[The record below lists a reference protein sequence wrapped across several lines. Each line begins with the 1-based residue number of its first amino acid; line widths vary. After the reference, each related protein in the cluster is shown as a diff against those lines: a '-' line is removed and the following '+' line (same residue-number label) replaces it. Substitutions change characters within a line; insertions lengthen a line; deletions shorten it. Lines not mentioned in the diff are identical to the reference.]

1 MLTFINPGVWS
12 IVYGQMSLYLYLL
25 YIGQARK
32 KRFTVE
38 NQLHPFQNQL
48 LVIRVP
54 NRRRQGYIQKKKKL
68 CTIKK
73 GGKGEGDL
81 AEKKSES
88 GGECENDGE
97 GRI

>member
-38 NQLHPFQNQL
+38 NQLHSFQNQL

-54 NRRRQGYIQKKKKL
+54 NRRRQGYIQKGKESMYKL
-68 CTIKK
+68 RKERR
-73 GGKGEGDL
+73 GKGT
-81 AEKKSES
+81 
-88 GGECENDGE
+88 
-97 GRI
+97 